1 MKWTDKEKEIL
12 LNCET
17 EDDLRREFPL
27 HQISSLR
34 RRQREFRPGEY
45 NGTNKTL
52 RELEMEK
59 SKKKLFQSYLETTDK
74 GEAQIMLWGDLHLGA
89 PTCQVEFAKEMLDY
103 CEKKH
108 IYVIGMG
115 DYIEMATR
123 VSPGSSLYR
132 QVKVPQD
139 QIDFVIDMLRPVAK
153 KGLLLGLHYGNH
165 EERAFSLT
173 GMNIV
178 KTMARE
184 LSHEKKNY
192 SCRNL
197 GYSAFHLIHVGKQ
210 KYDMFTTHGASGS
223 RTPETKL
230 RAVRKYGEYIDA
242 EIVAVGH
249 MHDLL
254 STSFNHYRVNR
265 TTQRVEFKKT
275 FYVIT
280 GSFLGHEGSY
290 AEQKAMIP
298 GNLGSPKVRFLAD
311 KHDVFVSF

>member
-1 MKWTDKEKEIL
+1 MKWEEKDKQIL
-12 LNCET
+12 LNCIT
-17 EDDLRREFPL
+17 EDDLREQFPN

-34 RRQREFRPGEY
+34 RHQREFRVGEHK
-45 NGTNKTL
+45 GNKTL
-52 RELEMEK
+52 QEEEMDK
-59 SKKKLFQSYLETTDK
+59 SRKKLFQYHLETTEKK
-74 GEAQIMLWGDLHLGA
+74 GEAQILLWGDLHLGA
-89 PTCQVEFAKEMLDY
+89 PTCQVELAQEMLDY
-103 CEKKH
+103 CLKKH

-132 QVKVPQD
+132 QVTVPQD
-139 QIDFVIDMLRPVAK
+139 QIDFVIEMLRPVAK

-173 GMNIV
+173 GINVV
-178 KTMARE
+178 KTMTRE
-184 LSHEKKNY
+184 LSQERDKY

-197 GYSAFHLIHVGKQ
+197 GYSSFHLISVGKQ

-242 EIVAVGH
+242 EIIAVGH

-254 STSFNHYRVNR
+254 STSFNHYKINR
-265 TTQRVEFKKT
+265 TKQRVEFSKT
-275 FYVIT
+275 YYIIT

-311 KHDVFVSF
+311 KHNVFVSF